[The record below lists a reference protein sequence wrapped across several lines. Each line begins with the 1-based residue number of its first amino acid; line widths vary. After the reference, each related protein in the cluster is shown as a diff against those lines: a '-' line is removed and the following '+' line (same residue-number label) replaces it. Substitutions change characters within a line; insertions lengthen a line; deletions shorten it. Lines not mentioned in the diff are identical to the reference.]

1 MYAIVEIAGHQ
12 YKVQQDQRLY
22 VNRLKDDEGAKVSFD
37 RVLLVDD
44 GSKVTVGAPAVPGAA
59 VNATVERH
67 LKGDKVLVFKKKRR
81 KGYQKMNGFR
91 PSLTELVIKDIKL
104 GGKAKKAAPKNEE
117 AGEEKAE
124 AKKPAAK
131 KPAAKKA
138 APKKAAPKK
147 DAGDKP
153 AAKKPAAK
161 KPAAKKPAA
170 KKPAAKKPAAKK
182 PAAKKPAAK
191 KPAAK
196 KAAPKKAENKGE
208 E

>member
-91 PSLTELVIKDIKL
+91 PSLTELVIKDIAL
-104 GGKAKKAAPKNEE
+104 GGKAKKAAPKKEAEE
-117 AGEEKAE
+117 VPAKE
-124 AKKPAAK
+124 A
-131 KPAAKKA
+131 
-138 APKKAAPKK
+138 
-147 DAGDKP
+147 

-161 KPAAKKPAA
+161 KPAT
-170 KKPAAKKPAAKK
+170 KK

-196 KAAPKKAENKGE
+196 KAAPKKTE